1 MLFLPSVRNGRTV
14 EEQGMDPKLVNRRSR
29 MKASALGAAAAA
41 ERACPQGI
49 RIREWLCRA
58 QSLFEA

>member
-1 MLFLPSVRNGRTV
+1 
-14 EEQGMDPKLVNRRSR
+14 MDPKLVNRRSR